1 MTRKTVIIT
10 GVTYPIRT
18 KKLVHELRKYC
29 DDNTHIIVS
38 AWEGSDINVSDVE
51 SCSVI
56 FSEDPGPGP
65 KSHKHNGHRHP
76 IQNFNR
82 QLFSVIAGLDF
93 IEENYPPDDRGIV
106 LRIRSDFQCFKN
118 PFDMYFDVPVTDKEV
133 SNLSN
138 KIWIDGIRW
147 KDCHDGKMV
156 SGWDYGVSDF
166 CCMGRYED
174 VREWH
179 NIKEESIRVAPT
191 VKDCEHIFI
200 VSNVIKSEL
209 AKSSQEANPPILDQK
224 SKTAKRFLDENI
236 VFFSRFVDMGT
247 LCLKYTLRNGTL
259 KSMAPKK
266 P

>member
-10 GVTYPIRT
+10 GVTHPIRT
-18 KKLVHELRKYC
+18 KKLIHELRKYC
-29 DDNTHIIVS
+29 DDDTYIVVS
-38 AWEGSDINVSDVE
+38 TWEGSEIDVSDVE

-133 SNLSN
+133 STLSN
-138 KIWIDGIRW
+138 KVWIDNRHP
-147 KDCHDGKMV
+147 CHNGKMA

-191 VKDCEHIFI
+191 VKDCEHIFV
-200 VSNVIKSEL
+200 VSNVIKCEF
-209 AKSSQEANPPILDQK
+209 AKAEPHHNPILDEK
-224 SKTAKRFLDENI
+224 SETAKRFLDENI
-236 VFFSRFVDMGT
+236 VFFSRHMDMGM
-247 LCLKYTLRNGTL
+247 LCIKYTLRHGL
-259 KSMAPKK
+259 LQPVAPKK
-266 P
+266 L